1 MQGMMLKKSLLSM
14 ANKMLK
20 QLISLNKRLSFAGAS
35 LSSLLIVALVGL
47 IMVEII
53 GRSFFDYSTM
63 LADEYSGYFYL
74 ALVFLG
80 FAYTFDEE
88 GHIRISIITSR
99 LQDSTKRWVDIIA
112 GTMTLAILLFALH
125 YSWDFMMES
134 HKMEMLSEGVSE
146 TPLYLTQ
153 IPIVV
158 GLALFAFS
166 ALVFILR
173 RISHDR

>member
-1 MQGMMLKKSLLSM
+1 MLKRLFSLSRGLS
-14 ANKMLK
+14 LV
-20 QLISLNKRLSFAGAS
+20 GAS
-35 LSSLLIVALVGL
+35 LSSLLVVALVGL

-80 FAYTFDEE
+80 LAYTFDNE
-88 GHIRISIITSR
+88 GHIRISIVTGR
-99 LQDSTKRWVDIIA
+99 LRDSIKRWVDVFA
-112 GTMTLAILLFALH
+112 GLMALSILLFALY
-125 YSWDFMMES
+125 YSWEFMLES
-134 HKMEMLSEGVSE
+134 HEMEMLSEGVSE

-153 IPIVV
+153 IPLVA

-166 ALVFILR
+166 MFVFVLR
-173 RISHDR
+173 KVTDDR

>member
-1 MQGMMLKKSLLSM
+1 MNS
-14 ANKMLK
+14 AFET
-20 QLISLNKRLSFAGAS
+20 IAKRLSRAGAYIS
-35 LSSLLIVALVGL
+35 AVLIIALVAL

-80 FAYTFDEE
+80 LAYTFDRE
-88 GHIRISIITSR
+88 GHIRITIITSR
-99 LQDSTKRWVDIIA
+99 LEVGVKKWIDLLA
-112 GTMTLAILLFALH
+112 GVMTLGILLFALY
-125 YSWDFMMES
+125 YSWNFMIES
-134 HKMEMLSEGVSE
+134 KEMEMLSEGVSE

-158 GLALFAFS
+158 GLALFILSVVA
-166 ALVFILR
+166 FILR
-173 RISHDR
+173 RVSDDI

>member
-1 MQGMMLKKSLLSM
+1 MLKILHT
-14 ANKMLK
+14 
-20 QLISLNKRLSFAGAS
+20 LNKKLSFVGAS
-35 LSSLLIVALVGL
+35 LSSFLIVALVVL
-47 IMVEII
+47 IMVEIV

-99 LQDSTKRWVDIIA
+99 LGSSPKRWVDIIA
-112 GTMTLAILLFALH
+112 GVMTLSILLFALY
-125 YSWDFMMES
+125 YSWDFMIES
-134 HKMEMLSEGVSE
+134 HEMEMLSEGVSE

-158 GLALFAFS
+158 GLGMFAFS
-166 ALVFILR
+166 ALVFLLR
-173 RISHDR
+173 KVFNDS

>member
-1 MQGMMLKKSLLSM
+1 MIKILTT
-14 ANKMLK
+14 
-20 QLISLNKRLSFAGAS
+20 LNKKLSLTGAS
-35 LSSLLIVALVGL
+35 VSALLIVALVGL

-99 LQDSTKRWVDIIA
+99 LQDSVKRWVDIVA
-112 GTMTLAILLFALH
+112 GVMTLAILLFALY

-134 HKMEMLSEGVSE
+134 YEMEMLSEGVSE

-166 ALVFILR
+166 ALVFVLG